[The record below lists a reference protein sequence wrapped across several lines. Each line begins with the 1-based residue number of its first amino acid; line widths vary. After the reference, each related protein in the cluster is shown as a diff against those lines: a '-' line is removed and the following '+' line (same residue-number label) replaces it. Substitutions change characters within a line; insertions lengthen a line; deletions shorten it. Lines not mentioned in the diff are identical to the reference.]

1 MTIADTPSVTTETWK
16 WWESRRL
23 RYNLGLAVAGWVAWG
38 MTELTLRS
46 LTPYTQTITGTAEA
60 NWVSRMLYQGV
71 AYLIFMAVANLFY
84 LSGPVAEKL
93 MQPADITGFRRRMF
107 GLGFW
112 FSVALPF
119 FLPVLTALA
128 LVNITTTGSAA

>member
-1 MTIADTPSVTTETWK
+1 MTITDTSSVTTETWK

-38 MTELTLRS
+38 MTELTLRF
-46 LTPYTQTITGTAEA
+46 LTPGMPTIQGTVEVS
-60 NWVSRMLYQGV
+60 WVSRMLHQGV

-84 LSGPVAEKL
+84 LAGPVAEKL
-93 MQPADITGFRRRMF
+93 MQPADIDGFRRRMF

-119 FLPVLTALA
+119 IVPVLTALA
-128 LVNITTTGSAA
+128 LINMTTTGPAA